1 MCVPPLSKSQ
11 EQISN
16 QTCVRVRRNINRGKW
31 GPISS
36 PVHRKEMTVK
46 KNFKMHSKKK
56 KKILGET
63 KKKNAKY
70 EQGGEAYVNL
80 KLCRRYLGAEKT
92 VKTDLYLVNILD
104 YSSNVCEKHCCG
116 CIGDIIKTIID
127 L

>member
-1 MCVPPLSKSQ
+1 
-11 EQISN
+11 
-16 QTCVRVRRNINRGKW
+16 
-31 GPISS
+31 
-36 PVHRKEMTVK
+36 MTVK

-56 KKILGET
+56 KILGET
-63 KKKNAKY
+63 KKKKNPKY